1 MTADEP
7 CDECSGTEDIEFVGG
22 AFWCAPCRA
31 RFDEMF
37 PVSAMSTVE
46 EFGAYSGSFSTELVP
61 TGVIIV
67 CCASHRPGPIGYCCD
82 REDCGPCCSLCPT
95 CPTCAASEK
104 LQPGWRKRSQHADAA
119 FWKPTL
125 LRWAH
130 ENLADAL
137 WWFDRLNP
145 LRTVVH
151 PSGQLLV
158 TSYRRVQL
166 TREEPF

>member
-1 MTADEP
+1 MTGPVPAIAMLGGDEFAAQTG
-7 CDECSGTEDIEFVGG
+7 SI
-22 AFWCAPCRA
+22 
-31 RFDEMF
+31 
-37 PVSAMSTVE
+37 SA
-46 EFGAYSGSFSTELVP
+46 ELVA
-61 TGVIIV
+61 TGVITV
-67 CCASHRPGPIGYCCD
+67 CCSSHRRGPAGTCCD
-82 REDCGPCCSLCPT
+82 PEDCGPCCSLCPT
-95 CPTCAASEK
+95 CPRCADSERH
-104 LQPGWRKRSQHADAA
+104 QPGWRRRSASADAA
-119 FWKPTL
+119 FWAPVL

-145 LRTVVH
+145 LRTVVR

>member
-1 MTADEP
+1 MIGGECDAVPAIALLGGDE
-7 CDECSGTEDIEFVGG
+7 F
-22 AFWCAPCRA
+22 AALR
-31 RFDEMF
+31 
-37 PVSAMSTVE
+37 
-46 EFGAYSGSFSTELVP
+46 GSISTELVS
-61 TGVIIV
+61 TGVITV
-67 CCASHRPGPIGYCCD
+67 CCASHRPGGSCCD
-82 REDCGPCCSLCPT
+82 PDDCGPCCPLCPT

-104 LQPGWRKRSQHADAA
+104 LQPGWRMRAWRADAA
-119 FWKPTL
+119 FWKPVF

-145 LRTVVH
+145 LRTIVH